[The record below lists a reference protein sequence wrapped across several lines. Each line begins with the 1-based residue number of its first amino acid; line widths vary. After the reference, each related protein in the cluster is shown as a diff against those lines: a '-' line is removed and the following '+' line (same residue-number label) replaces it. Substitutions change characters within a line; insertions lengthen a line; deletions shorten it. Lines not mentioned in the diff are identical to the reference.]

1 MDRSGI
7 SEPLGAA
14 VTRAGEDRAH
24 GFRPV
29 EKVSSARREA
39 ATRNPEGT

>member
-14 VTRAGEDRAH
+14 VTRAVEDRAR

-29 EKVSSARREA
+29 EKISSARREA
-39 ATRNPEGT
+39 TPGNPEGT